1 MEELHL
7 DFVGSTSNTGNDNR
21 VLTSDDV
28 LDASGAVDMCKSV
41 CFCNLVIFENWS
53 GVSIIFLGTVDKI

>member
-1 MEELHL
+1 M
-7 DFVGSTSNTGNDNR
+7 R
-21 VLTSDDV
+21 
-28 LDASGAVDMCKSV
+28 KSACF